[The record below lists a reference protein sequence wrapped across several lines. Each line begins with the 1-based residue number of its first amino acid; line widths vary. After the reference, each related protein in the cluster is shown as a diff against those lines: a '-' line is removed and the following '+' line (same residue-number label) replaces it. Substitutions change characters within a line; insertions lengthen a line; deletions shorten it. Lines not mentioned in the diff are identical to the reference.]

1 MGNVLQKSITVL
13 REAVV
18 KFNRDDGWAIASHV
32 ALSGLFA
39 LFPFLI
45 FATSIAGFFELG
57 EFTDTV
63 VHLIF
68 DYWPST
74 AGRQIAEEVRSV
86 LTVQRGDVLT
96 FGGILTLYFASNG
109 VEALRVALNRS
120 YRIVEK
126 RPFWV
131 LRLQSFLFVFLAI
144 IILIVITLLLV
155 LLPLAWQIAQKW
167 FPWIT
172 PWGEA
177 IWFWRLI
184 IAISVLSVSLIAI
197 HKFLP
202 AGKRSIRSVVPGI
215 LFTLLCWIFGALAYG
230 MYLEQFADYVGMY
243 AGLAGAMTGLIFLYM
258 IGVIFILG
266 GEINSAAADTDEHS
280 NNRDLPG

>member
-1 MGNVLQKSITVL
+1 MGSMGNVLRKSITVL

-45 FATSIAGFFELG
+45 FATSVAGFLELG

-68 DYWPST
+68 DYWPSA
-74 AGRQIAEEVRSV
+74 AGNQIADEVRSV
-86 LTVQRGDVLT
+86 LTVQRGDILT

-120 YRIVEK
+120 YRIK
-126 RPFWV
+126 DRRSFWL
-131 LRLQSFLFVFLAI
+131 LRLQSFLFVFVAI
-144 IILIVITLLLV
+144 LVLIVITILLV

-167 FPWIT
+167 FPLLV
-172 PWGEA
+172 PWVET
-177 IWFWRLI
+177 IWFWRLA
-184 IAISVLSVSLIAI
+184 IAIGVLSCALIALHI
-197 HKFLP
+197 FLP
-202 AGKRSIRSVVPGI
+202 AGNRTIRSVLPGI
-215 LFTLLCWIFGALAYG
+215 LFTLICWIIGAIAYG

-258 IGVIFILG
+258 LGVIFILG
-266 GEINSAAADTDEHS
+266 GEINAATANAIVEHTKS
-280 NNRDLPG
+280 

>member
-1 MGNVLQKSITVL
+1 MCSMGNVLRKSITVL

-32 ALSGLFA
+32 ALSSLFA

-57 EFTDTV
+57 AFTDTA

-68 DYWPST
+68 DYWPSA

-86 LTVQRGDVLT
+86 LTVQRGDILT

-120 YRIVEK
+120 YRIEDK
-126 RPFWV
+126 RSFLM
-131 LRLQSFLFVFLAI
+131 LRVQSILFVFVAI
-144 IILIVITLLLV
+144 IVLIAITLLLV
-155 LLPLAWQIAQKW
+155 LMPLVWQIAQKW
-167 FPWIT
+167 FPWLV
-172 PWGEA
+172 PWVET
-177 IWFWRLI
+177 IWFWRMF
-184 IAISVLSVSLIAI
+184 IAIGVLSLSLIAV
-197 HKFLP
+197 HKYLP
-202 AGKRSIRSVVPGI
+202 AGKRSIRSVLPGI
-215 LFTLLCWIFGALAYG
+215 LFTLGCWIIGSLTYG
-230 MYLEQFADYVGMY
+230 MYLEQFANYIGTY

-258 IGVIFILG
+258 LGVIFILG
-266 GEINSAAADTDEHS
+266 GEVNAATVEDES
-280 NNRDLPG
+280 TKT